1 MSSTPVAATFG
12 GGQFVSEEARQLF
25 ESRYWQKS
33 YPQGVSGEAE
43 PLRHNSILEL
53 LEESLTQYADKVA
66 FVSAKVEMTYGEV
79 AEKSDAFGAWL
90 QSKGVKRG
98 DRVAVM
104 LPNCFQF
111 PICIIGALKAGAT
124 FTAVNPLYTPR
135 ELNHQ
140 LKDSGAE
147 TIIVFESF
155 AHTLQQSLEGTQVR
169 NIVVTQLGDLMGG
182 AINLKGRLINYV
194 LRNVK
199 KMVPEYNLPDAV
211 WIRDA
216 LSEGAGLKLNKA
228 NLQLDEIAL
237 LQYTGGTTGLSKGA
251 MLTHRSLLSNMAQCG
266 GFIRVALGE
275 GEHTIL
281 TLLPLYHIYAMA
293 VNMMMFMTLGA
304 RNVLIANPRDI
315 SLVVKTIKN
324 ETISTLTAVNT
335 LFNAFMENEDFRNR
349 DFSDLKFAMSGGMAL
364 QQAIAERWHK
374 MTGVPIVEG
383 YGMTETSPVISIP
396 PLHGVE
402 LPVFRGNVGLP
413 IPGCDVRLRRGDGL
427 WAGLHEP
434 GEICVR
440 GPQVMKGYWKR
451 DEATR
456 EMIDENGWLATGDI
470 GTMDEQGYLKIV
482 DRKKDMIIVSGFNVF
497 PNEIEDVV
505 AMHPGVLECGAVG
518 VPDEIT
524 GEQVK
529 ICVVKRDP
537 TLMPKDVIDHCRK
550 HLTGYKVPKI
560 VEFWPEIPKTP
571 VGKVLRRELRD
582 KKPPVSA

>member
-1 MSSTPVAATFG
+1 MSSTPVPATFG
-12 GGQFVSEEARQLF
+12 GGQFASEQARELF
-25 ESRYWQKS
+25 ESRFWQKS
-33 YPQGVSGEAE
+33 YPEGTPKEIGPLKHAGILDVLEA
-43 PLRHNSILEL
+43 SID
-53 LEESLTQYADKVA
+53 QFADRVA
-66 FVSAKVEMTYGEV
+66 FVSAGVEITYEEV
-79 AEKSDAFGAWL
+79 GKKATAFAAYL
-90 QSKGVKRG
+90 QGRGIKKGDV
-98 DRVAVM
+98 VAVM

-111 PICIIGALKAGAT
+111 PICILGAMKAGAI

-140 LKDSGAE
+140 LKDSGAK
-147 TIIVFESF
+147 TIVVFESF

-169 NIVVTQLGDLMGG
+169 DIIVTQLGDLLGG
-182 AINLKGRLINYV
+182 ALNIKGRLINYV

-199 KMVPEYNLPDAV
+199 KMVPEYELPNAV

-216 LSEGAGLKLNKA
+216 LSEGASLPLNRA
-228 NLQLDEIAL
+228 TTHVEDIAL

-251 MLTHRSLLSNMAQCG
+251 MLTNFSLLSNMEQG
-266 GFIRVALGE
+266 MTFIKPALGE
-275 GEHTIL
+275 GDHTIL

-293 VNMMMFMTLGA
+293 VNCMTFMILGA

-324 ETISTLTAVNT
+324 EKISTLTAVNT

-364 QQAIAERWHK
+364 QKAIAERWHTL
-374 MTGVPIVEG
+374 TGVPIVEG
-383 YGMTETSPVISIP
+383 YGMTETSPVISVP
-396 PLHGVE
+396 PLFGVN

-413 IPGCDVRLRRGDGL
+413 IPGCDVRLRRTDGL
-427 WAGLHEP
+427 WADLNEP

-440 GPQVMKGYWKR
+440 GPQVMKGYWNR
-451 DEATR
+451 PDATT
-456 EMIDENGWLATGDI
+456 EMIDADGWLATGDI
-470 GTMDEQGYLKIV
+470 GEMDADGYLKIV

-537 TLMPKDVIDHCRK
+537 SLMPKDIIEHCRK
-550 HLTGYKVPKI
+550 HLTGYKVPKF
-560 VEFWPEIPKTP
+560 VEFWQEIPKTP
-571 VGKVLRRELRD
+571 VGKVLRRELRV
-582 KKPPVSA
+582 KKPS

>member
-1 MSSTPVAATFG
+1 MSSNPVPATF
-12 GGQFVSEEARQLF
+12 GGQFVSEEAKQLF
-25 ESRYWQKS
+25 ESRFWQKS
-33 YPQGVSGEAE
+33 YPQDVSGEAE
-43 PLRHNSILEL
+43 PLRHNSILEMM
-53 LEESLTQYADKVA
+53 EESLREFSDRVA
-66 FVSAKVEMTYGEV
+66 FVSAGVEITYGEV
-79 AEKSDAFGAWL
+79 EEKANAFAVYL
-90 QSKGVKRG
+90 QSRGVKRG

-111 PICIIGALKAGAT
+111 PVCVIGAMKAGAI

-147 TIIVFESF
+147 TIVVFESF
-155 AHTLQQSLEGTQVR
+155 AHTLQQSMEGTKLR
-169 NIVVTQLGDLMGG
+169 NIVITQLGDLLGG

-199 KMVPEYNLPDAV
+199 KMVPEYDLPNAV

-216 LSEGAGLKLNKA
+216 LAQGAGGRPVKVDLKRE
-228 NLQLDEIAL
+228 DIAL

-251 MLTHRSLLSNMAQCG
+251 MLTHYGLLSNMAQCI
-266 GFIRVALGE
+266 GFIRTALGQ

-293 VNMMMFMTLGA
+293 VNMMTFMTLGA

-324 ETISTLTAVNT
+324 ENISTLTAVNT

-364 QQAIAERWHK
+364 QQSIAERWHK

-396 PLHGVE
+396 PLHGLE

-440 GPQVMKGYWKR
+440 GPQVMKGYWQR
-451 DEATR
+451 EDATR
-456 EMIDENGWLATGDI
+456 EMIDEEGWLATGDI
-470 GTMDEQGYLKIV
+470 GVMDEGGYLKIV

-529 ICVVKRDP
+529 ICIVKRDP
-537 TLMPKDVIDHCRK
+537 SLMPKDVLDHCRK

-560 VEFWPEIPKTP
+560 VEFWQEIPKTP
-571 VGKVLRRELRD
+571 VGKVLRRELRV
-582 KKPPVSA
+582 KKPS

>member
-1 MSSTPVAATFG
+1 MSSTPVPATSG

-33 YPQGVSGEAE
+33 YPAGVTGEADQ
-43 PLRHNSILEL
+43 LTHNSILAL
-53 LEESLTQYADKVA
+53 IEESLTKYEDRVA

-169 NIVVTQLGDLMGG
+169 NIVITQLGDLMGG
-182 AINLKGRLINYV
+182 ALNLKGRLINYV

-211 WIRDA
+211 WIRDV

-228 NLQLDEIAL
+228 DLQLDEIAL

-451 DEATR
+451 EEATR

-470 GTMDEQGYLKIV
+470 GTMDEEGYLKIV

-537 TLMPKDVIDHCRK
+537 TLMPKDIIDHCRK
-550 HLTGYKVPKI
+550 HLTGYKVPKH